1 VAGPGKEKMRGKWR
15 AGGAFRS
22 AESARIGLPIEAAKK
37 CLAPAY
43 AKLRRAIY
51 AALQR
56 RLERAMGIEPTT
68 LSLGS

>member
-43 AKLRRAIY
+43 AKAAASNLRRF
-51 AALQR
+51 AA
-56 RLERAMGIEPTT
+56 
-68 LSLGS
+68 